1 MTDNKRRIAIIGAG
15 IAGLSAAW
23 DLAKAGHKVS
33 IFEASAEPGGLA
45 SGFKEPHWDWSVE
58 RFYHHWFQTD
68 SHLLSLIEELG
79 WSDQVLFPRPVSV
92 MYHKG
97 KYYPFDS
104 IPAALAYPGL
114 GFGINKIRFGLVGVY
129 LKLTKN
135 WRALEKTTTDAW
147 MRKYAGNEVYE
158 SMWQPMMIGKFG
170 ENWHDKVSMAW
181 MWARLHVRT
190 TRLGT
195 FKGGFQVFA
204 NKFAAKN
211 EESGVTIRYNTRVSS
226 LRRQEDG
233 RISVNLVD
241 GEPESFD
248 QVLVTLSP
256 GMMAKMAPDLPP
268 EYLAGLLKL
277 KSMGAVVMTVSIKH
291 PLSPQGYYWYN
302 IPKQAG
308 YPFLSLVEHTN
319 FLKPEYFGGDHIL
332 YIGDYLETDHPNFSK
347 SDSELADEFLP
358 HLKKINPDFNRDWVN
373 KIWVSKTAYAQPIPL
388 PNHSANIPAIETP
401 IPGLY
406 FASMSQVYPWD
417 RGTNFAVEIGRRAA
431 KLMHLEK
438 SADVV

>member
-1 MTDNKRRIAIIGAG
+1 MTENQRHIAIIGAG
-15 IAGLSAAW
+15 FAGLSAAW
-23 DLAKAGHKVS
+23 DLVKNGQKVS

-68 SHLLSLIEELG
+68 SHLLGLIEELG
-79 WSDQVLFPRPVSV
+79 WSDQVLYPRPVSV

-97 KYYPFDS
+97 KFYPFDS

-114 GFGINKIRFGLVGVY
+114 GFGFNKIRFGLVGVY

-147 MRKYAGNEVYE
+147 MRKYAGSKVYE

-170 ENWHDKVSMAW
+170 GNWHDKVSMAW

-195 FKGGFQVFA
+195 FRGGFQVFA
-204 NKFAAKN
+204 DRFAGKL
-211 EESGVTIRYNTRVSS
+211 EEAGVTIRYNTPVKT
-226 LRRQEDG
+226 LQRRENG
-233 RISVNLVD
+233 KISVEL
-241 GEPESFD
+241 GEGQAESFD

-256 GMMAKMAPDLPP
+256 GMMAKMAPDLPSD
-268 EYLAGLLKL
+268 YLAGLRNL

-291 PLSPQGYYWYN
+291 PLSPEGYYWYN

-347 SDSELADEFLP
+347 SDEELAEEFLP
-358 HLKKINPDFNRDWVN
+358 HLTKINPNFTCDWVN

-388 PNHSANIPAIETP
+388 PNHSAVIPKIETP

-431 KLMHLEK
+431 KLMRR
-438 SADVV
+438 

>member
-1 MTDNKRRIAIIGAG
+1 MTENQRHIAIIGAG
-15 IAGLSAAW
+15 FAGLSAAW
-23 DLAKAGHKVS
+23 DLVKNGQKVS

-68 SHLLSLIEELG
+68 SHLLGLIEELG
-79 WSDQVLFPRPVSV
+79 WSDQVLYPRPVSV

-97 KYYPFDS
+97 KFYPFDS

-114 GFGINKIRFGLVGVY
+114 GFGFNKIRFGLVGVY

-147 MRKYAGNEVYE
+147 MRKYAGSKVYE

-195 FKGGFQVFA
+195 FRGGFQVFA
-204 NKFAAKN
+204 DRFAGKL
-211 EESGVTIRYNTRVSS
+211 EEAGVAIRYKTPVKT
-226 LRRQEDG
+226 LQRRENG
-233 RISVNLVD
+233 KISVEL
-241 GEPESFD
+241 GEGQTESFD

-256 GMMAKMAPDLPP
+256 GMMAEMAPDLPSD
-268 EYLAGLLKL
+268 YLAGLRNL

-291 PLSPQGYYWYN
+291 PLSPEGYYWYN

-347 SDSELADEFLP
+347 SDEELVEEFLP
-358 HLKKINPDFNRDWVN
+358 HLTKINPNFTRDWVN

-388 PNHSANIPAIETP
+388 PTHSPVIPKIETP

-431 KLMHLEK
+431 KLMLR
-438 SADVV
+438 

>member
-1 MTDNKRRIAIIGAG
+1 MTENQRHIAIIGAG
-15 IAGLSAAW
+15 FAGLSAAW
-23 DLAKAGHKVS
+23 DLAKAGQKVS

-68 SHLLSLIEELG
+68 SNLLGLIDELG
-79 WSDQVLFPRPVSV
+79 WADEVVFPRPISV
-92 MYHKG
+92 MYYKG
-97 KYYPFDS
+97 KFYPFDS

-114 GFGINKIRFGLVGVY
+114 GFGINKIRFGLVGLY
-129 LKLTKN
+129 LKLTNN
-135 WRALEKTTTDAW
+135 WRTLEKTTTDAW
-147 MRKYAGNEVYE
+147 MRKYAGSKVYE

-170 ENWHDKVSMAW
+170 ETWHDKVNMAW
-181 MWARLHVRT
+181 MWARIHVRT
-190 TRLGT
+190 SRLGT

-204 NKFAAKN
+204 NKFAAKLA
-211 EESGVTIRYNTRVSS
+211 EKGVEICYNTRVSS
-226 LRRQEDG
+226 LQRLEDG
-233 RISVNLVD
+233 RISVRFAD
-241 GEPESFD
+241 GGEEKRFD

-256 GMMAKMAPDLPP
+256 GMMAKMAPDLPSD
-268 EYLAGLLKL
+268 YLAGLLKL

-291 PLSPQGYYWYN
+291 PLSPEGYYWYN

-308 YPFLSLVEHTN
+308 FPFLSLVEHTN

-332 YIGDYLETDHPNFSK
+332 YIGDYLETDHPNFAK
-347 SDSELADEFLP
+347 SDEELAEEFLP
-358 HLKKINPDFNRDWVN
+358 HLKKINPAFNRDWVN

-388 PNHSANIPAIETP
+388 LNHSANIPSIETP
-401 IPGLY
+401 IPNLY

-431 KLMHLEK
+431 KLMLR
-438 SADVV
+438 

>member
-1 MTDNKRRIAIIGAG
+1 MTENQRHIAIIGAG
-15 IAGLSAAW
+15 FAGLSAAW
-23 DLAKAGHKVS
+23 DLAKAGQKVS

-68 SHLLSLIEELG
+68 SNLLGLIDELG
-79 WSDQVLFPRPVSV
+79 WADEVVFPRPISV
-92 MYHKG
+92 MYYKG
-97 KYYPFDS
+97 KFYPFDS

-114 GFGINKIRFGLVGVY
+114 GFGINKIRFGLVGLY
-129 LKLTKN
+129 LKLTNN
-135 WRALEKTTTDAW
+135 WRKLEKTTTDAW
-147 MRKYAGNEVYE
+147 MRKYAGSKVYE

-170 ENWHDKVSMAW
+170 ETWHDKVNMAW
-181 MWARLHVRT
+181 MWARIHVRT
-190 TRLGT
+190 SRLGT

-204 NKFAAKN
+204 NKFAAKLA
-211 EESGVTIRYNTRVSS
+211 EKGVEICYNTRVSS
-226 LRRQEDG
+226 LQHLEDG
-233 RISVNLVD
+233 GIAVSLAD
-241 GEPESFD
+241 GGEEKRFD

-256 GMMAKMAPDLPP
+256 GMMAKMAPDLPSD
-268 EYLAGLLKL
+268 YLAGLLKL

-291 PLSPQGYYWYN
+291 PLSPEGYYWYN

-308 YPFLSLVEHTN
+308 FPFLSLVEHTN

-332 YIGDYLETDHPNFSK
+332 YIGDYLETDHPNFAK
-347 SDSELADEFLP
+347 SDEELAEEFLP
-358 HLKKINPDFNRDWVN
+358 HLKKINPAFNRDWVN

-388 PNHSANIPAIETP
+388 LNHSANIPSIETP
-401 IPGLY
+401 IPNLY

-431 KLMHLEK
+431 KLMLR
-438 SADVV
+438 

>member
-1 MTDNKRRIAIIGAG
+1 MTENQRHIAIIGAG
-15 IAGLSAAW
+15 FAGLSAAW
-23 DLAKAGHKVS
+23 DLAKAGQKVS

-68 SHLLSLIEELG
+68 SNLLGLIDELG
-79 WSDQVLFPRPVSV
+79 WADEVVFPRPISV
-92 MYHKG
+92 MYYRG
-97 KYYPFDS
+97 KFYPFDS

-114 GFGINKIRFGLVGVY
+114 GFGINKIRFGLVGLY
-129 LKLTKN
+129 LKLTNN
-135 WRALEKTTTDAW
+135 WRTLEKTTTDAW
-147 MRKYAGNEVYE
+147 MRKFAGNKVYE

-170 ENWHDKVSMAW
+170 ETWHDKVNMAW

-204 NKFAAKN
+204 NKFAAKLA
-211 EESGVTIRYNTRVSS
+211 EKGVEICYNTRVSS
-226 LRRQEDG
+226 LQHLEDG
-233 RISVNLVD
+233 GISVRLAD
-241 GEPESFD
+241 GGEEKRFD

-256 GMMAKMAPDLPP
+256 GMMAKMAPDLPSD
-268 EYLAGLLKL
+268 YLAGLLKL

-291 PLSPQGYYWYN
+291 PLSPEGYYWYN

-308 YPFLSLVEHTN
+308 FPFLSLVEHTN
-319 FLKPEYFGGDHIL
+319 FLKPECFGGDHIL
-332 YIGDYLETDHPNFSK
+332 YIGDYLETDHPNFTK
-347 SDSELADEFLP
+347 SDKELAEEFLP
-358 HLKKINPDFNRDWVN
+358 HLKKINPAFNRDWVN
-373 KIWVSKTAYAQPIPL
+373 KIWVSKTSYAQPIPL
-388 PNHSANIPAIETP
+388 LNHSANIPPIETP
-401 IPGLY
+401 IPNLY

-431 KLMHLEK
+431 KLMLH
-438 SADVV
+438 

>member
-1 MTDNKRRIAIIGAG
+1 MTENQRHIAIIGAG
-15 IAGLSAAW
+15 FAGLSAAW
-23 DLAKAGHKVS
+23 DLVKNGQKVS

-68 SHLLSLIEELG
+68 SHLLGLIEELG
-79 WSDQVLFPRPVSV
+79 WSDQVLYPRPVSV

-97 KYYPFDS
+97 KFYPFDS

-114 GFGINKIRFGLVGVY
+114 GFGFNKIRFGLVGVY

-147 MRKYAGNEVYE
+147 MRKYAGSKVYE

-204 NKFAAKN
+204 DRFAGKL
-211 EESGVTIRYNTRVSS
+211 EEAGVAVRYKTPVKTLQCREN
-226 LRRQEDG
+226 G
-233 RISVNLVD
+233 RISVELGKGQAEN
-241 GEPESFD
+241 FD

-256 GMMAKMAPDLPP
+256 EMMAKMTPDLPS
-268 EYLAGLLKL
+268 EYLAGLRNL

-291 PLSPQGYYWYN
+291 PLSPEGYYWYN

-347 SDSELADEFLP
+347 SDEELAEEFLP
-358 HLKKINPDFNRDWVN
+358 HLTKINPNFTCDWVN

-388 PNHSANIPAIETP
+388 PNHSAVIPKIETP

-431 KLMHLEK
+431 KLMLR
-438 SADVV
+438 